1 MKKIK
6 LHLNDEQWRELS
18 QSLNAL
24 KTTMLGKGWHTDDVD
39 DLLYKVLTAK
49 TKRVKIAV

>member
-6 LHLNDEQWRELS
+6 LYLSDAEWRELYN
-18 QSLNAL
+18 SLNAL
-24 KTTMLGKGWHTDDVD
+24 KTTMINKGWHTDEVD

-49 TKRVKIAV
+49 TKRIKIAG